1 MYRQSITSLGIVLLA
16 LASAAQADVRVLV
29 GPTPIQS
36 GDARAAGDIT
46 LVNEKLAIA
55 LAVESTV
62 PYGVPRGAIV
72 DVAPVRGGKI
82 GQDQAVFADFIPNNW
97 SSWPNTF
104 QRVSIVE
111 RGPDQAV
118 VRAERDW
125 GKVTITT
132 VYTLKS
138 QADRL
143 EIQTTMRNDGD
154 AALVD
159 QLSGLT
165 LWPRGGYE
173 FGVPGL
179 PVGFQGKVESA
190 LADRFVAYDESWA
203 VALHM
208 DDFDHVVNGGKDLF
222 RLHTLQPG
230 ASRAFNGRLQVTPSG
245 DLRAVIQ
252 ADIDRKRSPTGVV
265 RGTVTDRK
273 GVAVDR
279 PVIVIEKQ
287 GHPYGWV
294 IGQKGR
300 YELTLPAGEYA
311 VYATAKY
318 SSQSGRLA
326 VTVDAGSQATR
337 NFQNLDGPG
346 RILFDVR
353 SAGAGVPLDARIA
366 ITEGQKPLVQF
377 LGRKVFF
384 TELNARGKIEVP
396 IAAGPY
402 LFHVSAGGGFLG
414 PSREIPVTVI
424 GGQAQT
430 VSVALQRQFDPTA
443 QGWYSADLHHH
454 ADQAEAVTPPTDMVR
469 SQLAAGLDL
478 LFVSDHDST
487 VNHAVIDRIA
497 RRRGMPFIRSIELSP
512 SWGHFN
518 AYPLNPGAKLGVD
531 TTTATAEELFRDAR
545 RMGASILQSNHPF
558 LLYGYLASLSS
569 QTVPGGF
576 NAGFDLLE
584 INADLPNDDAKVLA
598 VLWRL
603 WNAGHR
609 VYLSAGTDTHDVWN
623 ERSGRNRM
631 FAHLNGAPSV
641 AAFAQALKDGHSY
654 VSFGPLIF
662 PSVMF
667 GDTLKIK
674 PGATFSLGFDIK
686 SVKGLS
692 KIELIGGGNV
702 IKSESITDA
711 ALQEMHVDF
720 ALTEGTAGWYSL
732 MVRDR
737 DGNKAY
743 TNPIW
748 VDTLSDPMR

>member
-16 LASAAQADVRVLV
+16 LASTAQAEVRVLV

-46 LVNEKLAIA
+46 LVNEKLAIT

-82 GQDQAVFADFIPNNW
+82 GHDQAVFADFIPNNW

-208 DDFDHVVNGGKDLF
+208 DDFDHVVSGGKDLF

-230 ASRAFNGRLQVTPSG
+230 ESRAFNGRLQVAPSG

-273 GVAVDR
+273 GAAVDR

-294 IGQKGR
+294 IGQNGR

-311 VYATAKY
+311 LYATAKF
-318 SSQSGRLA
+318 SSQSGKLA

-353 SAGAGVPLDARIA
+353 SVGAGVPLDARIA

-454 ADQAEAVTPPTDMVR
+454 ADQVEAVTPPTDMVR

-497 RRRGMPFIRSIELSP
+497 RRRGMPFIPSIELSP

-531 TTTATAEELFRDAR
+531 TTTATADELFRDAR

-603 WNAGHR
+603 WNARHR

-623 ERSGRNRM
+623 ERSGRNRV
-631 FAHLNGAPSV
+631 FAHLNGSPSA
-641 AAFAQALKDGHSY
+641 AAFAQALKDGHAY